1 MFLDCWRKPKYPERT
16 YKVHTGRS
24 QLVGWFEPKIFLL
37 CGRKKTFQITNSLK
51 TDSLYL
57 RWDRR
62 NNQIQEVH
70 EIFSNLCQ
78 NPHTISGPQRVFRSS
93 DNNQILTLAA
103 GLTSLCCRSASDLF
117 FCLCFTYLIVL
128 YYITNNNVESLCF
141 SFYMS
146 RDMFLGMKAWFP
158 EISFPLRTWGLVEMN
173 LRLNRGY
180 EALWGFFFF
189 FFCEILMKTENAVFL
204 WPLLCKV
211 ACPFLCQHA
220 TFNVVGVWGK
230 EKVVQH
236 KQLSM

>member
-189 FFCEILMKTENAVFL
+189 FAKFWWKLKMQCFYG
-204 WPLLCKV
+204 LCFAK
-211 ACPFLCQHA
+211 
-220 TFNVVGVWGK
+220 
-230 EKVVQH
+230 
-236 KQLSM
+236 